1 MTVRVAYIGCV
12 AMSHVLL
19 DRLLDLPDASL
30 VGVVTRQRS
39 PANSDFVSLADL
51 AERSQAPVHFADDGH
66 QRTMAEFLLRTRPD
80 VTFCFGW
87 SKLLNPEIL
96 SIAPL
101 GTIGFHPAALPA
113 NRGRHPLIW
122 ALALGL
128 EETASTFFA
137 MDIGADSG
145 AIVDQR
151 PIAIAPTDYAADL
164 YAKVAAVARDQL
176 TGVVNALAHGRL
188 PIRPQNGALTNH
200 WRKRTAVDG
209 AIDWR
214 MSARS
219 IYNLVRALSRP
230 YPGAHCTSATGPV
243 KVWRTEIGP
252 AGAGNLEPGKILG
265 AEGNAFLVKCGEGTL
280 RVTEHEFSP
289 VPSEGSYL

>member
-12 AMSHVLL
+12 AMSRLLL
-19 DRLLDLPDASL
+19 DRLIDLPDAQL

-39 PANSDFVSLADL
+39 PANSDFASLADL
-51 AERSQAPVHFADDGH
+51 AERAKAPVHFADDGDE
-66 QRTMAEFLLRTRPD
+66 RTMAAFLERAKPD
-80 VTFCFGW
+80 VTFCCGW
-87 SKLLNPEIL
+87 SKLLKSEVL
-96 SIAPL
+96 SIAPR

-137 MDIGADSG
+137 MDAGADSG

-164 YAKVAAVARDQL
+164 YAKVADVARGQL
-176 TGVVNALAHGRL
+176 TDIVDALAHGDL
-188 PIRPQNGALTNH
+188 PLRPQNGALTNH

-230 YPGAHCTSATGPV
+230 YPGAHCASAAGPI
-243 KVWRTEIGP
+243 KVWRTEVGP
-252 AGAGNLEPGKILG
+252 AGANNLEPGKVLG
-265 AEGNAFLVKCGEGTL
+265 ADRSAFLVKCGEGTL
-280 RVTEHEFSP
+280 RITDHEFP
-289 VPSEGSYL
+289 AVPSEGSYL